1 LDSEVERRVNR
12 LELVLLILLFAL
24 WVAPAPLVNRLDVAV
39 LGIPV
44 LWFYYLVLSFTTA
57 LAITA
62 LYLYWERRGGRC

>member
-1 LDSEVERRVNR
+1 LNSEVERGVSR
-12 LELVLLILLFAL
+12 LELALLILLFVL

-44 LWFYYLVLSFTTA
+44 LWFYYLALSFTTA

-62 LYLYWERRGGRC
+62 LYLYWERRGRRR